1 MSSKSKV
8 TISAGAVVCN
18 ECDLRGEVTIG
29 PRTVLHPKARVIA
42 EAGPIFIG
50 EGNLIEEQA
59 EIVNRLDSEGGGDGQ
74 GTVPVMIIGNNN
86 VFEVGS
92 VSHSLKIGDSNI
104 LEAKSFVGRQT
115 NLSNGCIVGSGCR
128 LTVEETL
135 AENSVVYGGSC
146 DRRKAADRPAP
157 QTLQID
163 FLSKVLPNYHHL
175 KKPTKKPAVG
185 QAAS

>member
-1 MSSKSKV
+1 
-8 TISAGAVVCN
+8 
-18 ECDLRGEVTIG
+18 
-29 PRTVLHPKARVIA
+29 
-42 EAGPIFIG
+42 
-50 EGNLIEEQA
+50 
-59 EIVNRLDSEGGGDGQ
+59 
-74 GTVPVMIIGNNN
+74 MIIGNNN

-92 VSHSLKIGDSNI
+92 RTESLKIGDSNI
-104 LEAKSFVGRQT
+104 LEAKCSVGRHT
-115 NLSNGCIVGSGCR
+115 NLSNGCIVGAGCT

-135 AENSVVYGGSC
+135 AENSVVYGGGC

-175 KKPTKKPAVG
+175 KKPTKKPAV

>member
-1 MSSKSKV
+1 MSAKAKV
-8 TISAGAVVCN
+8 TIAAGAVVCN
-18 ECDLRGEVTIG
+18 ECELKGEVTIG
-29 PRTVLHPKARVIA
+29 PRTVIHPKARILA

-50 EGNLIEEQA
+50 EGNLIEEQS
-59 EIVNRLDSEGGGDGQ
+59 EIINRADEGSSEPPG

-92 VSHSLKIGDSNI
+92 RTESLKIGDSNI
-104 LEAKSFVGRQT
+104 LEAKCSVGRHT
-115 NLSNGCIVGSGCR
+115 NLSNGCIVGAGCS

-135 AENSVVYGGSC
+135 AENSVVYGGGC

-175 KKPTKKPAVG
+175 KKPTKKPAV